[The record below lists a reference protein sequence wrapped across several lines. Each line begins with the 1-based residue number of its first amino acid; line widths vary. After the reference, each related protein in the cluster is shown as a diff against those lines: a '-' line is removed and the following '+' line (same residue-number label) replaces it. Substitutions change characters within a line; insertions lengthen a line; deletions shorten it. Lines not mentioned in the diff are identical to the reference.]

1 MELPPAKKAG
11 SKEVSG
17 EADGVTLAE
26 CLADGRV
33 PVPDRMSFPKWQQWR
48 KADGRRPIKRKDG
61 VGLSTAEEVALWRA
75 TMEALYG
82 EKEADEADE
91 SEDDDSSELRPGAA
105 PPAALVPVHGAAR
118 SVGSSPR
125 PSSAG
130 TGPVEI
136 EQLQKELYGM
146 YDPVMEDLS
155 EYLERV
161 TRLVLALKTLGHNVS
176 AVDLERITMKAE
188 MLREACDLVGPEPK
202 LLVRALRERFTRLAL
217 DEVLGEQEKSVQ
229 VGCIG
234 ELILGLGG
242 KESAASDKLFS
253 TPSIEDG
260 AVGLPTRSATKSG
273 GLGEPRVGLAADRGD
288 GGESPLRA
296 KVAALEMELEALKR
310 GSEVSGPEKDMVL
323 ALEAQTKVLQE
334 ALTSRGAGGGGGSVT
349 SVKADL
355 QWPTLTDERSEARD
369 VALFYEEFE
378 DVCALANNC
387 KGMSFREQLLA
398 LRARCRGSRL
408 KAFTNIYRS
417 AWKSGEILDDP
428 ESVYR
433 RIKNKHLVFAE
444 SREEKEVRIDAEH
457 AALAKGRLSA
467 CQFEPLFESSIS
479 ELESVGLGKTT
490 RELYLSYLRKM
501 PAHLQK
507 EIRGDKRLW
516 GVESTLRGPQTWEEA
531 HRVVLEI
538 EQREATHKAT
548 ANSILNTD
556 VSGSS
561 ADKPLAK
568 LKEELKKA
576 KDEAKRA
583 KEAAA
588 KAKASSTLAISD
600 GGKSQKLCFH
610 FRDHGSCPKG
620 DRCPW
625 SHDKELRKKVLAEM
639 KSKSDSTL
647 TSKGGKGKGRGKG
660 KGKGGGKTNNKG
672 SDGRRICP
680 FFQRNGSCK
689 KGAGCDMVHA
699 LPAASSNSAGNSQ
712 AGGIP
717 DGWSAPTGGPSAANP
732 FASFS
737 VVIGDEKPDL
747 PRNSAVLASAPAAD
761 KKQPFTSLDQIPSD
775 WFQVVENERGGYQY
789 RTSVRVLD
797 KLVETMLDGCAGSN
811 HVTEELVCGMLNR
824 AATLGIT
831 PQDKRFPVVR
841 FEKWVYPEY
850 VHGIASG
857 ASVPLKGA
865 VVLRVRLME
874 GKSVENATEGPEIFV
889 RCKVAARGTSDWHG
903 LILGG
908 RALDCEAKRGLG
920 FRPGPDCHI
929 LDGLGIQ
936 IPRCEDST
944 NARKDRA
951 YPFVSVLS
959 SVDGSG
965 SFEPGGGDRQLL
977 RYDAAEPAVVSPG
990 DGLLVPVR
998 RDPETYLDGSLCEA
1012 VLPIQG
1018 GKVETI
1024 PGIWDTGATHGMVL
1038 VASASGQDE
1047 TLEQGDAVAEVRQGL
1062 VESAIC
1068 SSCGLMDTRFTTGN
1082 GSCQSCGIAQP
1093 ASFEECEGCGDKIA
1107 PVSLQGCGSCKKTAS
1122 STKSS
1127 TRKLGFSL
1135 LCTFAAVS
1143 LFSFGTDQSIRDPEV
1158 LTFLDSLPGPGWWN
1172 WKDGWC
1178 EWAGPG
1184 VPGVSNFSDK
1194 VEACPYRVSV
1204 SKDTRSGV
1212 WNLLLARDHRLWKE
1226 HGEFPDEHVDATVVR
1241 FYLKSAPAWAGW
1253 CKGCSTSGLG
1263 ISRVEGQNTRTNP
1276 IYHIV
1281 ESVDMEK
1288 MAEETPTDFYY
1299 DVLRKDMGQRYPR
1312 ADPHL
1317 LDHLVSLE
1325 GFLDKSIIFGF
1336 SFGISK
1342 AEICVTEGKLLGH
1355 NIGRYGSSPDKERCQ
1370 AVVDFPPLK
1379 EKLHIQQFLG
1389 CSNWLRPYLPAEY
1402 GLAAKILGAYQKA
1415 GSEFPPDGLGS
1426 SDSEGCKAVKC
1437 IKKMLCECIGLSV
1450 FDEASAADGSCP
1462 LEQIA
1467 DASGI
1472 AVGGTVL
1479 QMSRD
1484 LSRMK
1489 VLMTHSKSLT
1499 PAQQN
1504 WPPLIQEAYA
1514 QLEVKRATRK
1524 MFGSIKTL
1532 CWTDHAN
1539 LTRAQSSDIGADIK
1553 LVRWVSEILADGSEI
1568 RSLSG
1573 RSAKLG
1579 DGFSRNPAGRDE
1591 LLEARTKDIAGV
1603 AGQLKKFNL
1612 DEYLGEGTET
1622 TSSVPWA
1629 IGDDAVPDPAVVG
1642 SSSVMALVGSS
1653 EVRVLVAM
1661 DYQKLKDGN
1670 AVLKDASRLLEQAL
1684 PGISVGMR
1692 ACYGP
1697 FEDDEGCC
1705 SHFDGAVAR
1714 LPAGNKKNKRM
1725 RVDLLTSCAKVLR
1738 EVAAYKPDL
1747 ILGFGQGGVVVAL
1760 LRWPLVVELTLQA
1773 RNLQT
1778 KEVREIGSSWGRI
1791 KAVWSVNPR
1800 VWRTQLGATEVK
1812 EAIPELLKDFVVD
1825 PLNGFGVATKTG
1837 RPDEL
1842 DAMFEALRLEKI
1854 TSVAA
1859 VGIRGML
1866 AEPGREVWEHD
1877 GLCSC
1882 GKKTYLFSRCP
1893 ACIEKEAQDEVVEM
1907 QERADAAESRDI
1919 EDDLDLA
1926 LEVGALVAATEGAFG
1941 FKRIPCSL
1949 VKQWAVSGRAAE
1961 DRTQAQVKL
1970 GVLEVRKWK
1979 NGVKA
1984 PAAQLKSAEHPF
1996 VTGWVLVS
2004 DACLLSLHHCCKKE
2018 NVRQITSRWSVE
2030 QVNWHN
2036 HRYVVDEVCSRLWED
2051 PRAVLPFQFT
2061 RILGLVGEVVRVE
2074 GWNDGDGKESLG
2086 HRKSLKSRL
2095 VLACFSLMPS
2105 GHWDFIHLS
2114 RRIRVQEGPERRT
2127 IAFVGREWT
2136 EPRVVVYLHSK
2147 EWICTDWT
2155 EPVKERKVA
2164 VLTAADDV
2172 AERERL
2178 AEEAKARL
2186 GISEFHVSGSLRS
2199 AWYEAQRRD
2208 GSLAGILRKT
2218 EHPFVLGGDG
2228 LLEREVQL
2236 AAGRV
2241 VRAAVVPTGVA
2252 GANGLTWRRACYNQV
2267 HCGILGAHRSAK
2279 VTIQLLERQVWWAT
2293 LQEDVKRWTETCLAC
2308 LKGRGRPT
2316 RVESKAVKCTADCC
2330 WQEVSVDCEG
2340 PNREDRH
2347 GYRYSLTYFCCLS
2360 HAVML
2365 EPLKSLTH
2373 AEVRRGFSRCVL
2385 RSRTIPTLLRS
2396 DRGVEFRN
2404 GLMTEL
2410 TALLGIQQ
2418 RFSMALRPCEM
2429 GSNERMHQEV
2439 QKVLGALMREVGS
2452 LENWSDW
2459 LVVAEYVL
2467 DNTPGPHGYTP
2478 RDLERSWSLSLPL
2491 EKDVLR
2497 HTLEFE
2503 PVSDWA
2509 QRQFSGFKEI
2519 AALVSKHWDK
2529 ASEARTK
2536 LANRFR
2542 RQIELKIGDRVV
2554 WKSPTARPEGAGR
2567 VPWKPGL
2574 NGPWEVV
2581 RVQGN
2586 RLLLRPC
2593 RPELP
2598 QKDLLLQESWTKVG
2612 TTCRTPY
2619 LLSVVT

>member
-1 MELPPAKKAG
+1 MLT
-11 SKEVSG
+11 
-17 EADGVTLAE
+17 D
-26 CLADGRV
+26 
-33 PVPDRMSFPKWQQWR
+33 
-48 KADGRRPIKRKDG
+48 
-61 VGLSTAEEVALWRA
+61 
-75 TMEALYG
+75 
-82 EKEADEADE
+82 
-91 SEDDDSSELRPGAA
+91 
-105 PPAALVPVHGAAR
+105 
-118 SVGSSPR
+118 
-125 PSSAG
+125 
-130 TGPVEI
+130 
-136 EQLQKELYGM
+136 
-146 YDPVMEDLS
+146 
-155 EYLERV
+155 
-161 TRLVLALKTLGHNVS
+161 LAL
-176 AVDLERITMKAE
+176 
-188 MLREACDLVGPEPK
+188 
-202 LLVRALRERFTRLAL
+202 
-217 DEVLGEQEKSVQ
+217 
-229 VGCIG
+229 
-234 ELILGLGG
+234 
-242 KESAASDKLFS
+242 
-253 TPSIEDG
+253 
-260 AVGLPTRSATKSG
+260 
-273 GLGEPRVGLAADRGD
+273 
-288 GGESPLRA
+288 
-296 KVAALEMELEALKR
+296 
-310 GSEVSGPEKDMVL
+310 
-323 ALEAQTKVLQE
+323 
-334 ALTSRGAGGGGGSVT
+334 
-349 SVKADL
+349 
-355 QWPTLTDERSEARD
+355 
-369 VALFYEEFE
+369 
-378 DVCALANNC
+378 
-387 KGMSFREQLLA
+387 
-398 LRARCRGSRL
+398 
-408 KAFTNIYRS
+408 
-417 AWKSGEILDDP
+417 
-428 ESVYR
+428 
-433 RIKNKHLVFAE
+433 
-444 SREEKEVRIDAEH
+444 
-457 AALAKGRLSA
+457 LS
-467 CQFEPLFESSIS
+467 L
-479 ELESVGLGKTT
+479 
-490 RELYLSYLRKM
+490 
-501 PAHLQK
+501 
-507 EIRGDKRLW
+507 
-516 GVESTLRGPQTWEEA
+516 
-531 HRVVLEI
+531 
-538 EQREATHKAT
+538 
-548 ANSILNTD
+548 
-556 VSGSS
+556 
-561 ADKPLAK
+561 
-568 LKEELKKA
+568 
-576 KDEAKRA
+576 
-583 KEAAA
+583 
-588 KAKASSTLAISD
+588 
-600 GGKSQKLCFH
+600 
-610 FRDHGSCPKG
+610 
-620 DRCPW
+620 
-625 SHDKELRKKVLAEM
+625 
-639 KSKSDSTL
+639 
-647 TSKGGKGKGRGKG
+647 
-660 KGKGGGKTNNKG
+660 
-672 SDGRRICP
+672 
-680 FFQRNGSCK
+680 
-689 KGAGCDMVHA
+689 
-699 LPAASSNSAGNSQ
+699 
-712 AGGIP
+712 
-717 DGWSAPTGGPSAANP
+717 
-732 FASFS
+732 
-737 VVIGDEKPDL
+737 
-747 PRNSAVLASAPAAD
+747 
-761 KKQPFTSLDQIPSD
+761 
-775 WFQVVENERGGYQY
+775 
-789 RTSVRVLD
+789 
-797 KLVETMLDGCAGSN
+797 
-811 HVTEELVCGMLNR
+811 
-824 AATLGIT
+824 
-831 PQDKRFPVVR
+831 
-841 FEKWVYPEY
+841 
-850 VHGIASG
+850 
-857 ASVPLKGA
+857 
-865 VVLRVRLME
+865 
-874 GKSVENATEGPEIFV
+874 
-889 RCKVAARGTSDWHG
+889 
-903 LILGG
+903 
-908 RALDCEAKRGLG
+908 
-920 FRPGPDCHI
+920 
-929 LDGLGIQ
+929 
-936 IPRCEDST
+936 
-944 NARKDRA
+944 
-951 YPFVSVLS
+951 
-959 SVDGSG
+959 
-965 SFEPGGGDRQLL
+965 GGGDRQLL

-998 RDPETYLDGSLCEA
+998 RDPETYLHGSLCEA

-1038 VASASGQDE
+1038 VASTSGQDE

-1127 TRKLGFSL
+1127 TRKLGFGL

-1184 VPGVSNFSDK
+1184 VPGISNFSDK

-1212 WNLLLARDHRLWKE
+1212 WNLLLARDHRLWKDRDE
-1226 HGEFPDEHVDATVVR
+1226 LPEEHVDAPVVR

-1281 ESVDMEK
+1281 ESVDME

-1299 DVLRKDMGQRYPR
+1299 DALRKDMGQRYPK

-1402 GLAAKILGAYQKA
+1402 GLAVKILGAYQKA

-1539 LTRAQSSDIGADIK
+1539 LTRAQSSDIGADTK

-1612 DEYLGEGTET
+1612 GEYLGEGTET

-1629 IGDDAVPDPAVVG
+1629 IGNDAVPDP
-1642 SSSVMALVGSS
+1642 LVLNNRRTYECYNILSS

-1697 FEDDEGCC
+1697 FEDDEGSC

-1747 ILGFGQGGVVVAL
+1747 ILGFGQGGVIVAL

-1907 QERADAAESRDI
+1907 QERADAAAESRDI

-1926 LEVGALVAATEGAFG
+1926 LEVGALVVATEGSFG

-1949 VKQWAVSGRAAE
+1949 VKRWAVSGRAVE
-1961 DRTQAQVKL
+1961 DRTRAPVKL

-1979 NGVKA
+1979 SGIEA
-1984 PAAQLKSAEHPF
+1984 PAALFKSAEHPF

-2004 DACLLSLHHCCKKE
+2004 DTCLLSLHHCCKKE
-2018 NVRQITSRWSVE
+2018 NVQQITSRWSVE

-2036 HRYVVDEVCSRLWED
+2036 HRYVVDDVCSRLWED

-2061 RILGLVGEVVRVE
+2061 RILGLVGEVFRVE
-2074 GWNDGDGKESLG
+2074 GWDDGNGKESLG
-2086 HRKSLKSRL
+2086 HRKSLRSCL
-2095 VLACFSLMPS
+2095 VLACFSLMPG
-2105 GHWDFIHLS
+2105 GHWDPIHLS

-2136 EPRVVVYLHSK
+2136 APRVVVYLHSK

-2155 EPVKERKVA
+2155 EPVKEREVA

-2178 AEEAKARL
+2178 AEEARARL

-2241 VRAAVVPTGVA
+2241 VRVAVVPTGIA
-2252 GANGLTWRRACYNQV
+2252 GADGLTWRRACYNQV
-2267 HCGILGAHRSAK
+2267 HCGILGAHRSAQ
-2279 VTIQLLERQVWWAT
+2279 VTTQLLERVVWWAT
-2293 LQEDVKRWTETCLAC
+2293 LREDVKRWTDTCLAC

-2439 QKVLGALMREVGS
+2439 QKVLGALVREVGS

-2503 PVSDWA
+2503 PVSEWA
-2509 QRQFSGFKEI
+2509 QRQFSGFREI

-2529 ASEARTK
+2529 ASEARAK

-2542 RQIELKIGDRVV
+2542 RQGSVE
-2554 WKSPTARPEGAGR
+2554 KSHSPSRGG
-2567 VPWKPGL
+2567 G
-2574 NGPWEVV
+2574 
-2581 RVQGN
+2581 
-2586 RLLLRPC
+2586 
-2593 RPELP
+2593 
-2598 QKDLLLQESWTKVG
+2598 
-2612 TTCRTPY
+2612 
-2619 LLSVVT
+2619 